1 MATRIFGDSGDLI
14 EAEGDVSGEVGF
26 YRHEEDA
33 PCLLICS
40 DGSLLEVKYGKP
52 MGGIWEIKVVVR
64 GSLLQSI
71 EICTDE
77 DADPYSDVAVFADG
91 LQWVIAATDWQRV
104 E

>member
-1 MATRIFGDSGDLI
+1 MATRIFGDSDDLI

-26 YRHEEDA
+26 YQPASDP

-40 DGSLLEVKYGKP
+40 DGSLLEAKYGKP
-52 MGGIWEIKVVVR
+52 MGGIWEIKAVVR

-71 EICTDE
+71 ETCADE
-77 DADPYSDVAVFADG
+77 DADPHSDVAVFSDG
-91 LQWVIAATDWQRV
+91 LKWVIAAREWQRV